1 MAEADTLPKRVGNQC
16 PMNGADNRRTA
27 PPGGAFSP
35 AVEQDGNG
43 VWHVRSFAAA
53 RKLLRSDATRQ
64 AGFKAELIEKLP
76 ERGKTPILFLEGT
89 VHHEQRRLTAPFFTP
104 KTVSA
109 RYRDLMASLADE
121 ILGRF
126 AASGRVDLSAIGME
140 MAVGIAAEV
149 VGLTNSRTPGLDR
162 RINAFFA
169 GGLGDASTRL
179 ARWRQAIV
187 AQAHLLR
194 FYLLDVRPSIRARRK
209 APREDV
215 ISHLL
220 NQGYRDSEILT
231 ECITYG
237 AAGMVT
243 TREFITV
250 CAWHMLDDP
259 ALAAHYCAVD
269 EPARH
274 ALLEEVLRLEP
285 VVGTLF
291 RRTTEEVSIDDGVPI
306 PKGELVAVDLR
317 AVNADEAVVGEDP
330 LSVRADR
337 CPAGRAGASVMGFGD
352 GHHRCPGSFL
362 AIQETDM
369 FLMRLLAVPGL
380 HLEKPPTVSW
390 NDLVTGYELRTCILV
405 CDPPSQAGATAP
417 DTTAGGPSV
426 SAQV

>member
-1 MAEADTLPKRVGNQC
+1 MAEADTLPKRTDGQC
-16 PMNGADNRRTA
+16 PMSGADNRRA
-27 PPGGAFSP
+27 VPPGGLFSP
-35 AVEQDGNG
+35 AVEQDSKG

-76 ERGKTPILFLEGT
+76 QRGKTPILFLEGT

-109 RYRDLMASLADE
+109 RYRELMGSLADE
-121 ILGRF
+121 ILARF
-126 AASGRVDLSAIGME
+126 RVSGRADLSTIGME
-140 MAVGIAAEV
+140 MAVGIASEV
-149 VGLTNSRTPGLDR
+149 VGLTNSLTPGLDK

-169 GGLGDASTRL
+169 KGLGT
-179 ARWRQAIV
+179 ARTKLGRWWEAFA
-187 AQAHLLR
+187 AQGHLMR
-194 FYLLDVRPSIRARRK
+194 FYLLDVRPSVRSRRK
-209 APREDV
+209 TPREDV

-220 NQGYRDSEILT
+220 NQGYRDAEILT
-231 ECITYG
+231 ECITYA

-259 ALAAHYCAVD
+259 TLAERYLAAD

-274 ALLEEVLRLEP
+274 ALLEEILRLEP

-291 RRTTEEVSIDDGVPI
+291 RRMTEDFVVEDGGTI
-306 PKGELVAVDLR
+306 PKGSLVAVDLR
-317 AVNADEAVVGEDP
+317 AVNADEAVVGEEP
-330 LSVRADR
+330 LSVRVDR

-369 FLMRLLAVPGL
+369 FLTRLLAVPGL
-380 HLEKPPTVSW
+380 RLEKPPTVTW
-390 NDLVTGYELRTCILV
+390 NDLVTGYELRTCILT
-405 CDPPSQAGATAP
+405 CDPVT
-417 DTTAGGPSV
+417 
-426 SAQV
+426 

>member
-1 MAEADTLPKRVGNQC
+1 MAEADTLPERADGRC
-16 PMNGADNRRTA
+16 PVTGADNRRTA

-35 AVEQDGNG
+35 DVEQDGAG

-76 ERGKTPILFLEGT
+76 QRGKTPILFLEGT
-89 VHHEQRRLTAPFFTP
+89 IHHEQRRLTAPFFTP

-109 RYRDLMASLADE
+109 RYRELMATLADS
-121 ILGRF
+121 IIGRF
-126 AASGRVDLSAIGME
+126 VSAGRADLSVIGME

-149 VGLTNSRTPGLDR
+149 VGLTDSLTPGLDR

-169 GGLGDASTRL
+169 GGLGDARTPA
-179 ARWRQAIV
+179 ARWWQAFV
-187 AQAHLLR
+187 AQARLLR
-194 FYLLDVRPSIRARRK
+194 FYLLDVRPSIRARRRN
-209 APREDV
+209 PREDV

-231 ECITYG
+231 ECITYA

-259 ALAAHYCAVD
+259 ALATHYRSTD
-269 EPARH
+269 EPTRH
-274 ALLEEVLRLEP
+274 ALLEEILRLEP

-291 RRTTEEVSIDDGVPI
+291 RRTTQSVTIDDGVPI
-306 PKGELVAVDLR
+306 PKGALVAVDLR
-317 AVNADEAVVGEDP
+317 AVNADASVAGDDP

-380 HLEKPPTVSW
+380 RLEKPPTVSW

-405 CDPPSQAGATAP
+405 CDQS
-417 DTTAGGPSV
+417 S
-426 SAQV
+426 